1 MEIGIS
7 ERRVARDLLNSMR
20 KNKIEQFENLKEE
33 VISSKYGLVV
43 NPELGLYFVPGG
55 PRGRTLSL
63 NKLPGDLITALV
75 EKEKANPEVGL
86 YFIPESPRGRT
97 GLSLNKLP
105 KDLITALVEKEKAD
119 ADVVN
124 LPCWVSEDHV
134 VVKDRK
140 HYVVFSFSISGSTTV
155 ASKVEATVTNKDK
168 LEKRLGRKLTGVT
181 KYVMPRRTVSALYE
195 KYSKETTE

>member
-1 MEIGIS
+1 MENSINQ
-7 ERRVARDLLNSMR
+7 RRVARDLLNSMR

-43 NPELGLYFVPGG
+43 NPELGLY
-55 PRGRTLSL
+55 
-63 NKLPGDLITALV
+63 
-75 EKEKANPEVGL
+75 
-86 YFIPESPRGRT
+86 YIPDSPRGRT

-119 ADVVN
+119 ANMVN

-140 HYVVFSFSISGSTTV
+140 HYVVFSISGLTTV

-168 LEKRLGRKLTGVT
+168 LEKQLNRKLSGAT
-181 KYVMPRRTVSALYE
+181 KFVASRKTIYALYE

>member
-1 MEIGIS
+1 MENSINQ
-7 ERRVARDLLNSMR
+7 RRVARDLLNSMR

-43 NPELGLYFVPGG
+43 NPELGLYFIPDS

-63 NKLPGDLITALV
+63 NKLPG
-75 EKEKANPEVGL
+75 
-86 YFIPESPRGRT
+86 
-97 GLSLNKLP
+97 
-105 KDLITALVEKEKAD
+105 DLITALVEKEKAD

>member
-1 MEIGIS
+1 MENSINQ
-7 ERRVARDLLNSMR
+7 RRVARDLANAIL
-20 KNKIEQFENLKEE
+20 KNRISEFEH
-33 VISSKYGLVV
+33 ISVDMLTNKYGLAV
-43 NPELGLYFVPGG
+43 NPELGLY
-55 PRGRTLSL
+55 
-63 NKLPGDLITALV
+63 
-75 EKEKANPEVGL
+75 
-86 YFIPESPRGRT
+86 YIPDSPRGRT

-119 ADVVN
+119 TNLVN
-124 LPCWVSEDHV
+124 LPCWVSEDYV

-140 HYVVFSFSISGSTTV
+140 HYVVFSISGSTTV

-168 LEKRLGRKLTGVT
+168 LEKRLGRKLSGVT

>member
-1 MEIGIS
+1 MENSINQ
-7 ERRVARDLLNSMR
+7 RRVARDLLNSMR

-43 NPELGLYFVPGG
+43 NQELGLYFIPDS

-63 NKLPGDLITALV
+63 NKLP
-75 EKEKANPEVGL
+75 
-86 YFIPESPRGRT
+86 
-97 GLSLNKLP
+97 
-105 KDLITALVEKEKAD
+105 KDLALVEKEKAD
-119 ADVVN
+119 PNMVN

-140 HYVVFSFSISGSTTV
+140 HYVVFSISGSTTV

-168 LEKRLGRKLTGVT
+168 LEKRLGRKLSGVT